1 MQQRSRS
8 QGQTW
13 TLLNTFAGDGRT
25 APMNTFPSFAETAAP
40 PGQEPAQLWLRV
52 SYDELKDAMP
62 VSFHEVSSMRGP
74 AGRVYKLRN
83 HFPAGSA
90 DPKDTGWLT
99 YTDSSSGQVRPATTA
114 PDSLSP
120 C

>member
-1 MQQRSRS
+1 
-8 QGQTW
+8 
-13 TLLNTFAGDGRT
+13 
-25 APMNTFPSFAETAAP
+25 MNTFPSFAETAAP

-62 VSFHEVSSMRGP
+62 VTFHEVSSMRGP

-99 YTDSSSGQVRPATTA
+99 YTDSSSGQVSAPTIGLGFSPPTVADSDGRPLLRTVV
-114 PDSLSP
+114 PHQW
-120 C
+120 

>member
-1 MQQRSRS
+1 
-8 QGQTW
+8 
-13 TLLNTFAGDGRT
+13 
-25 APMNTFPSFAETAAP
+25 MNTFPSFAETAAP

-62 VSFHEVSSMRGP
+62 VTFHEVSSMRGP

-99 YTDSSSGQVRPATTA
+99 YTRQLQWAGECANDRLGLQSTDCCR
-114 PDSLSP
+114 L
-120 C
+120 